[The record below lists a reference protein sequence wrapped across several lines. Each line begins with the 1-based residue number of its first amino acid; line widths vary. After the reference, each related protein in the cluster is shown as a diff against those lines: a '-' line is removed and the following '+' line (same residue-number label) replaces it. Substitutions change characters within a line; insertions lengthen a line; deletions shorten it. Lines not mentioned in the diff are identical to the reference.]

1 MKVDVLVFAAH
12 PDDAELGCSG
22 TIASLVKEGKKVGM
36 IDITKGELG
45 TRGTPQLR
53 EKEALEASE
62 ILGVVVRDNAA
73 IPDGNIENTK
83 SNQLKLIRLIRRY
96 RPDVVLCNA
105 PYDRHPD
112 HGHAATLVKESV
124 FYSGLIKISTR
135 DDGKEQEAWRPSK
148 VYHYIQDKSITP
160 DLVVDITKYWKIKEA
175 SIQAFKSQFYT
186 PDQEGPE
193 TYISSKHFMD
203 FIKSRAQTMGHII
216 GVDYG
221 EGFVAARTPG
231 VKSLYDII

>member
-53 EKEALEASE
+53 EKEAKEAAD
-62 ILGVVVRDNAA
+62 ILGVAVRENAG

-83 SNQLKLIRLIRRY
+83 GNQLKLIRLIRRY
-96 RPDVVLCNA
+96 RPDIVLCNA

-112 HGHAATLVKESV
+112 HGHASTLVSESV
-124 FYSGLIKISTR
+124 FYSGLVKISTR
-135 DDGKEQEAWRPSK
+135 DDGKEQQAWRPSY
-148 VYHYIQDKSITP
+148 VYHYIQDRAITP
-160 DLVVDITKYWKIKEA
+160 DIVVDITKYWDIKEA
-175 SIQAFKSQFYT
+175 SIYAYKSQFYN
-186 PDQEGPE
+186 PDNDEPE
-193 TYISSKHFMD
+193 TYISSRHFMD
-203 FIKSRAQTMGHII
+203 FIKSRAQTAGHII
-216 GVDYG
+216 GADYG

-231 VKSLYDII
+231 IKSLYDLI